1 MSDLA
6 KDLDWV
12 SVGPADLPEGRVKT
26 VSART
31 HFICLSHFDGHW
43 AAMDN
48 HCPHQGGP
56 LGEGTIER
64 GEAGK
69 CWIRC
74 PWHGWDFDPL
84 TGAPPGGHE
93 DTGQKTYPVEVRDG
107 EVFIGLEPEPPHT
120 RTVTD
125 AMAETMVNW
134 GVKRVFGM
142 VGHSN
147 LGLADAIRRRV
158 ADGEMSYVGIRHE
171 GAAAFAAS
179 AYGKL
184 TGKPAACLTIAGP
197 GATNLLTGMWDA
209 KVDRAPVLAL
219 TGQVQT
225 QVFGPGAFQDIDLK
239 SAFDAV
245 SRFSQPVLSTSKH
258 TELASLA
265 IKTALIERDVAHLI
279 FPDDVQTQPSDAP
292 AATPLG
298 RLSGPVVKPA
308 DEDVEAALGMIAQ
321 AKRPLIIMGHGAW
334 EAKDAIIAMAEALG
348 APVVTTFKGKGL
360 IPDSH
365 PNAAGVLGRSGT
377 PIASW
382 FMNECDLQIVLGASF
397 SNHTGINPGKPTIQ
411 VDFERMQLGKFHP
424 VTLPIWGEIGAF
436 CAAIAP
442 RASKGDGPDQIAEL
456 AERWAMWRAE
466 KAGRLSEEG
475 SRGVASVAVFEALS
489 RVAPA
494 DALITVDVGNNTYSF
509 GRYFETKGQRV
520 MMSGYL
526 GSIGFALPA
535 AIGAWSATQDFDA
548 LRGRKVISI
557 SGDGGFG
564 RYAMELTTLVKY
576 GMDVT
581 HVLLHNDELG
591 KISKE
596 QRSGEWPVWETSL
609 VNPSF
614 AAFARLC
621 GAHGAKVTK
630 GADVEAALAEALA
643 VNGPALVEVMTDAE
657 LV

>member
-1 MSDLA
+1 
-6 KDLDWV
+6 
-12 SVGPADLPEGRVKT
+12 
-26 VSART
+26 
-31 HFICLSHFDGHW
+31 
-43 AAMDN
+43 
-48 HCPHQGGP
+48 
-56 LGEGTIER
+56 
-64 GEAGK
+64 
-69 CWIRC
+69 
-74 PWHGWDFDPL
+74 
-84 TGAPPGGHE
+84 
-93 DTGQKTYPVEVRDG
+93 
-107 EVFIGLEPEPPHT
+107 
-120 RTVTD
+120 
-125 AMAETMVNW
+125 
-134 GVKRVFGM
+134 
-142 VGHSN
+142 
-147 LGLADAIRRRV
+147 
-158 ADGEMSYVGIRHE
+158 
-171 GAAAFAAS
+171 
-179 AYGKL
+179 
-184 TGKPAACLTIAGP
+184 
-197 GATNLLTGMWDA
+197 
-209 KVDRAPVLAL
+209 
-219 TGQVQT
+219 
-225 QVFGPGAFQDIDLK
+225 
-239 SAFDAV
+239 
-245 SRFSQPVLSTSKH
+245 
-258 TELASLA
+258 
-265 IKTALIERDVAHLI
+265 
-279 FPDDVQTQPSDAP
+279 VQTQPSDAP